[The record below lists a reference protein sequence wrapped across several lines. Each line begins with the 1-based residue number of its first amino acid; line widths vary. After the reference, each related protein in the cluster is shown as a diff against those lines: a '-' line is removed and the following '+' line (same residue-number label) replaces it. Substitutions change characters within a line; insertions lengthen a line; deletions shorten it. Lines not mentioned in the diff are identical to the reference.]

1 MPKMKSNRSAG
12 KRFRVTKRGKVMF
25 TKAGL
30 RHNLGDMRGKDQRH
44 KAKPA
49 VLADEHRDDVLRL
62 LGRK

>member
-1 MPKMKSNRSAG
+1 M
-12 KRFRVTKRGKVMF
+12 TKRGKVMF

-49 VLADEHRDDVLRL
+49 VLADEHKDGVLRL
-62 LGRK
+62 LGKK

>member
-49 VLADEHRDDVLRL
+49 VLADEHKDGVLRL
-62 LGRK
+62 LGKK